1 MREPAI
7 EQSVMWRKITAFG
20 LRVSAFL
27 RASAF
32 GLRISALLF
41 STLTGFAALDT
52 SPPATPREFFNVGTQ
67 QLGAGKLREAEAS
80 LETALASQDQR
91 LQSPALYNVGLV
103 RFRQGVEELKK
114 GPPAKPTAA
123 RGQSAAQQADAAV
136 RQAEDALAGNDVQ
149 TMVAAYL
156 RGRGVRK
163 ELKAAT
169 EAVRRALK
177 VYGAALSKWERS
189 SGDFKSALELD
200 SANSDAR
207 HNAEVLDRCIAKL
220 VDSVRELQQAAN
232 GMGDKKQ
239 QLGDLMKQLKGR
251 IPAPDMPPGAA
262 GDEEEDEDQPLGPKP
277 DQEEGPAKEG
287 KEMALSPEQAGWLL
301 EGYKL
306 DTERRLPMG
315 GVEPGQ
321 PKDRS
326 RPTW

>member
-1 MREPAI
+1 
-7 EQSVMWRKITAFG
+7 MWRKMTAFG

-27 RASAF
+27 RPSAF
-32 GLRISALLF
+32 GLRISALLV
-41 STLTGFAALDT
+41 STLTAFAVPDT
-52 SPPATPREFFNVGTQ
+52 SPPVTPREFFNAGTR
-67 QLGAGKLREAEAS
+67 QLNAGKLREAEAS
-80 LETALASQDQR
+80 LESALASQDQR
-91 LQSPALYNVGLV
+91 LQPAALYNVGLV

-114 GPPAKPTAA
+114 GPAAKPTAA
-123 RGQSAAQQADAAV
+123 RGQAAIQQADAAL
-136 RQAEDALAGNDVQ
+136 RQAEEALGGNEVQ

-156 RGRGVRK
+156 RGRGARK

-177 VYGAALSKWERS
+177 VHGTALSKWERS
-189 SGDFKSALELD
+189 SGDFKSTLELNT
-200 SANSDAR
+200 ANSDAR
-207 HNAEVLDRCIAKL
+207 HNAEVLDLCIAKL
-220 VDSVRELQQAAN
+220 VDSVRELQQSAN

-262 GDEEEDEDQPLGPKP
+262 GDEDEDEEQPLGPKP
-277 DQEEGPAKEG
+277 GQEEGPTKEG
-287 KEMALSPEQAGWLL
+287 KEMALSPEQASWLL

-306 DTERRLPMG
+306 DSERRLPMG
-315 GVEPGQ
+315 GLEPGQ